1 MIPSLIL
8 VFVLGLLVGAAGAW
22 LASHARALPPPAQRE
37 FEDLIAD
44 ARRRC
49 NVAEPGRG
57 KPGGE
62 A

>member
-1 MIPSLIL
+1 MIPSLL
-8 VFVLGLLVGAAGAW
+8 LAFALGLLVGFASAW

-49 NVAEPGRG
+49 NVAEPSRG
-57 KPGGE
+57 KPGG
-62 A
+62 AA